1 MELGTAG
8 IYTQT
13 VGFLAAM
20 IVFTAFVMLAQ
31 GKVITLINSFALQGL
46 LLALITVVVAKVL
59 GYRHLYISA
68 GLTFALKAIMIP
80 WLLRYLVVRMGL
92 HRQVDPSERPVQLM
106 LIGASLVVFSY
117 YVTLPIVRLS
127 MLETRNIL
135 AVSMATIFLG
145 MLLMISRRQ
154 AVTHV
159 LGFMTIE
166 NGLFF
171 SAVVSTYGMPMVV
184 ELGIAFDVLVAA
196 VLFGVFFFQI
206 RESIDTLDVDQ
217 LNRLREEQ
225 E

>member
-1 MELGTAG
+1 MELNTPGL
-8 IYTQT
+8 YTQI

-46 LLALITVVVAKVL
+46 LLAMITAVVAKVL

-68 GLTFALKAIMIP
+68 GLTLVLKAVLIP
-80 WLLRYLVVRMGL
+80 WFLRYLVIRMGL

-135 AVSMATIFLG
+135 AISMATIFLG

-217 LNRLREEQ
+217 LNRLREGQ